1 MLLKN
6 FCMAM
11 AVPIVGSADEERYR
25 VIQQTSGSYTRLN
38 GFSYPMSSITG
49 DLYDETGSG
58 NTSTLVYEGIIL
70 GTGTTPPTYSDYKME
85 NYSTGLTYS
94 NSTTNWSAPNFILTE
109 SATNNTDANI
119 IVSEVGVFGMRDD
132 NATYRKILLTRNV
145 IEPVTIKP
153 NETKT
158 FTVKINFD
166 KFSDAYSAS

>member
-11 AVPIVGSADEERYR
+11 SVPIAGSSPAPEYNI
-25 VIQQTSGSYTRLN
+25 IQQTDGSYTSLDGSPSYIRSLN
-38 GFSYPMSSITG
+38 GNFYNDAGTNASTSASYK
-49 DLYDETGSG
+49 
-58 NTSTLVYEGIIL
+58 GIIL

-85 NYSTGLTYS
+85 NYITGLTYS
-94 NSTTNWSAPNFILTE
+94 NQTATWSAPNFILTE
-109 SATNNTDANI
+109 SATNNTDTSI
-119 IVSEVGVFGMRDD
+119 IVSEVGVFGMLENSGR
-132 NATYRKILLTRNV
+132 YKKVLFIRNV

-166 KFSDAYSAS
+166 RFSDAYSVS